1 MPSAGYVSL
10 LVGQTRPGQ
19 MAAEPETHQRI
30 KADRFLVMAHGSAM
44 DMARAKDILGSDH
57 PTSIEHH
64 AAVHAE
70 HREALAAH

>member
-1 MPSAGYVSL
+1 
-10 LVGQTRPGQ
+10 